1 MTLDKLTLKAQD
13 AMAVGQQIATE
24 YGNQQI
30 EPEHI
35 MMAMIRDQEG
45 IIPTILKKAGLN
57 LPAVERSI
65 EYEISRLPKVQGGG
79 LNRRTCQITAS
90 RS

>member
-1 MTLDKLTLKAQD
+1 MNLDKFTIKAQD
-13 AMAVGQQIATE
+13 ALAVGQQIAGE

-35 MMAMIRDQEG
+35 MMAMLRDEEG

-57 LPAVERSI
+57 LPALEKSI

-79 LNRRTCQITAS
+79 LT
-90 RS
+90 